1 MLRSKYI
8 YIRPQ
13 SEVYQLLEVTEATV
27 RGHLSACI
35 AAAQYD
41 LYRYGKEEI
50 TPIAYQAGG
59 GTYKYNYE
67 MSPLFDYKVDVES
80 VNIYAEDL
88 EAYYAINKLSDSVDG
103 EVSEITVDASNA
115 EYAFQ
120 LDEHDYLTV
129 RVASKGLQANDK
141 PYLLAAYTGNAK
153 AKLLP
158 ELKGYSVQVGDVV
171 RVAVTTRD
179 YKEQY
184 DGHPFPYVAVEGFNY
199 PTSTVLLPENH
210 VTVETSLKEETHA
223 GIECVAVG
231 ADTTAA
237 GLYGLTGSKWTISYD
252 TASALPA
259 GFPNEVT
266 AAVVG
271 NNLEIE
277 FTDSVDSTKTVKV
290 SIPTA
295 NIDFDVNL
303 QKGTA
308 IKLKFQKHEPVSDWL
323 QREVVGLVGVTV
335 PAKVED
341 PAVQSV
347 KLSDRP
353 TDIYPEGSF
362 TVADADKHSY
372 RGKKD
377 TNYVMTC
384 TEIVQGSGFLGSKWT
399 VTDTD
404 DADTYSYF
412 VEMPTEVPA
421 GDDKKVT
428 VNVGRYGVKL
438 TIDLDKIGASTLTTV
453 GDQVIIPCFAEA
465 ESATEFDGVKL
476 SAAPGDINTILQQEI
491 EDTYT
496 KDGVSV
502 TDTYPRGIAAIAFG
516 KKVTGN
522 IAKDDDIDAAWT
534 ADENGVTVLPGMALL
549 LIDRTDDP
557 YVPFADNV
565 GKLYTEMRVNV
576 APVDVDEDIFMLKG
590 DEEIEEHF
598 GTIDPDNDL
607 AYACSR
613 ALAGAAGREIYA
625 LRTRGTD
632 VDAFAEAYKKTETDT
647 ALYSFVPVTKDF
659 AVMEY
664 FVQKGL
670 DLSAADVK
678 RWRRTI
684 LGVDFPGAYV
694 VAKDDFDDK
703 ILKCN
708 LLYYNGG
715 YTLVQLSSSTN
726 FSFKDMVFD
735 GGSIK
740 LNPGD
745 LIQFGAGAKYQVKA
759 VLSDRELLLAEDY
772 KTSLQQVPFRLWKA
786 DTTANNVEYVTGVA
800 KRFNTRR
807 ALVVWC
813 DRGTTMTDDDTVVI
827 DNKYLAAEIAG
838 ISSAVVPQQ
847 GITHTEITTI
857 NKATR
862 MYTQYTQNQLD
873 SIASQGV
880 LIVTQ
885 DTKNTPCYIRHQL
898 TTEMD
903 KGNLYW
909 EDSCTRNIDNV
920 SYAIVDT
927 IDPFIGKANVTPR
940 ALRKLRYEV
949 SETLNKFLVDV
960 PSENGDLVGPSLVAW
975 DNLYLAQDSVYM
987 DRINIRVRLHL
998 PLPLNNIRVEEIGI
1012 IAKVTI

>member
-1 MLRSKYI
+1 MLRSKYT

-13 SEVYQLLEVTEATV
+13 SEVYQLLEITEATV

-35 AAAQYD
+35 AAVQYD
-41 LYRYGKEEI
+41 LYRYGKEDI
-50 TPIAYQAGG
+50 TPITYQAGG
-59 GTYKYNYE
+59 GTYEYDYE
-67 MSPLFDYKVDVES
+67 KSPLFNYKVDVAS
-80 VNIYAEDL
+80 ANVYAEDL
-88 EAYYAINKLSDSVDG
+88 EAYYATNTLSSSVG
-103 EVSEITVDASNA
+103 GAGSIITVDAQA
-115 EYAFQ
+115 ETPEYAFQ

-129 RVASKGLQANDK
+129 RVASEGLKANDK
-141 PYLLAAYTGNAK
+141 PYLLAAYTGAAK

-171 RVAVTTRD
+171 RVAVTPND
-179 YKEQY
+179 YKELY
-184 DGHPFPYVAVEGFNY
+184 DGHEFPYVAVEGFKY
-199 PTSTVLLPENH
+199 PTSSVLLPEAS
-210 VTVETSLKEETHA
+210 VVVETDLVIDTH
-223 GIECVAVG
+223 VAVECTAIG
-231 ADTTAA
+231 SDTTAT
-237 GLYGLTGSKWTISYD
+237 GLYGLTGSKWVASSD
-252 TASALPA
+252 TGAALPA
-259 GFPNEVT
+259 GCTEEVT

-271 NNLEIE
+271 SNLEIKLGG
-277 FTDSVDSTKTVKV
+277 STEYVKI
-290 SIPTA
+290 SIPTSA
-295 NIDFDVNL
+295 IDFDINL
-303 QKGTA
+303 QRGTA
-308 IKLKFQKHEPVSDWL
+308 FKLKFQVHEPVAGWL
-323 QREVVGLVGVTV
+323 QREVVALVGVTV
-335 PAKVED
+335 PAEVGQ
-341 PAVQSV
+341 PTVQTV
-347 KLSDRP
+347 RLSDRP
-353 TDIYPEGSF
+353 SEVYPDGTF
-362 TVADADKHSY
+362 TVAQADEHSY
-372 RGKKD
+372 RGTKD
-377 TNYVMTC
+377 TNYVLTC
-384 TEIVQGSGFLGSKWT
+384 VEIKQGSGFLGSKWT
-399 VTDTD
+399 VTDTED
-404 DADTYSYF
+404 VDTYSYS
-412 VEMPTEVPA
+412 VEIPEEAPA
-421 GDDKKVT
+421 GDTIV
-428 VNVGRYGVKL
+428 VAVGRYGAKL
-438 TIDLDKIGASTLTTV
+438 TINLDSTHGGAVDLASV
-453 GDQVIIPCFAEA
+453 GDQVIIPCQAEA
-465 ESATEFDGVKL
+465 ESTTEFDGVKL
-476 SAAPGDINTILQQEI
+476 SAAPGDINTILGQTI
-491 EDTYT
+491 EESH
-496 KDGVSV
+496 GGAVSAR
-502 TDTYPRGIAAIAFG
+502 YARGITAVAFG

-522 IAKDDDIDAAWT
+522 IAKDNDIDAAWF
-534 ADENGVTVLPGMALL
+534 ADETGVTVLPGMALL
-549 LIDRTDDP
+549 VADRTEDM
-557 YVPFADNV
+557 YVPFADGV
-565 GKLYTEMRVNV
+565 GKLYVEKRVAV
-576 APVDVDEDIFMLKG
+576 FPEDRDEDVFMLAEDG
-590 DEEIEEHF
+590 EIEENF

-625 LRTRGTD
+625 LRVRGVDT
-632 VDAFAEAYKKTETDT
+632 DAFDEAYKKTETDT

-659 AVMEY
+659 AVMEH

-715 YTLVQLSSSTN
+715 YTLVQLSSSVN

-745 LIQFGAGAKYQVKA
+745 LIQFGAGSKHQVKA

-772 KTSLQQVPFRLWKA
+772 HAPLQQVPFRLWKA
-786 DTTANNVEYVTGVA
+786 DTAANNVEYITGVA
-800 KRFNTRR
+800 RRFNTRR

-813 DRGTTMTDDDTVVI
+813 DRGTTTTDDDTIVI

-909 EDSCTRNIDNV
+909 EDSCTRNIDNI
-920 SYAIVDT
+920 SYAIVDA
-927 IDPFIGKANVTPR
+927 IDPFIGKANVTPS
-940 ALRKLRYEV
+940 AIRKLRHEV
-949 SETLNKFLVDV
+949 SQTLDSFLVDS
-960 PSENGDLVGPSLVAW
+960 PNDLVGPSLVAW
-975 DNLYLAQDSVYM
+975 DNLTLVQDSVYM